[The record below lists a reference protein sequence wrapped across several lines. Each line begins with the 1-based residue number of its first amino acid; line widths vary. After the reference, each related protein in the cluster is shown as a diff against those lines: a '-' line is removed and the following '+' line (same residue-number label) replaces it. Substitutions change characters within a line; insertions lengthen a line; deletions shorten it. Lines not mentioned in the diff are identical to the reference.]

1 MRAALLLVLAA
12 LVAAVVAACAVSR
25 YQSLSRRDADA
36 ILAGMARAHQQSE
49 SLARTAPH
57 PGRGL

>member
-12 LVAAVVAACAVSR
+12 LIAAVVAACGASR
-25 YQSLSRRDADA
+25 YQSLGRQDADA
-36 ILAGMARAHQQSE
+36 ILAGMALAHQQSE
-49 SLARTAPH
+49 SVARTGPH